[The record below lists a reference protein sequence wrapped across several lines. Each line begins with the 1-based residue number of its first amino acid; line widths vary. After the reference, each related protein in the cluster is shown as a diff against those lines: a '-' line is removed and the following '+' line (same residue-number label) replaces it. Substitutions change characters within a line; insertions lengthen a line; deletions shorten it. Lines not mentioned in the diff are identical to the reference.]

1 MEAPMEAWILG
12 VSLCGPGLDGWA
24 ASRPVLAG
32 EQAYLARPVLLAAP
46 AILPPNER
54 RRTGAAVRLALHLA
68 EAASEMAGIA
78 TGDIPSVFATSNGD
92 GVVMHAIL
100 ETLAAG
106 APISPTQFH
115 NSVHN
120 AGAGYWSIA
129 TGSRQPTSCLS
140 GHDATA
146 AAALLKAVAAVAVEQ
161 QPVLLCA
168 YEVPLAEPLASRHP
182 TAGSFGAGLVLAPAA
197 AERALGRLAVSYHP
211 DGIVSDAG
219 APRAAALRELAA
231 GNPAARLLRLLESL
245 AVGATDRFALSLL
258 DGHVEITLH
267 PC

>member
-1 MEAPMEAWILG
+1 MMEAWILG

-24 ASRPVLAG
+24 ASRPILAG
-32 EQAYLARPVLLAAP
+32 EQPYLPQPVQLAAP

-68 EAASEMAGIA
+68 QAASDMAGIA
-78 TGDIPSVFATSNGD
+78 AGDIPSVFATSNGD

-140 GHDATA
+140 GHDGTA
-146 AAALLKAVAAVAVEQ
+146 AAALLKAVAAVEVEQ
-161 QPVLLCA
+161 QPVLLCV
-168 YEVPLAEPLASRHP
+168 YEVPLAEPLASRRP
-182 TAGSFGAGLVLAPAA
+182 TIGSFGVGLVLAPRADG
-197 AERALGRLAVSYHP
+197 RALGRLSLGYRP
-211 DGIVSDAG
+211 GGIASEAE
-219 APRAAALRELAA
+219 APRAATWRGLAA

-245 AVGATDRFALSLL
+245 ALGGTDHFALGLL
-258 DGHVEITLH
+258 DGHVEVTLH

>member
-1 MEAPMEAWILG
+1 MQASILG

-32 EQAYLARPVLLAAP
+32 EQTYVPRPLQLAAP

-54 RRTGAAVRLALHLA
+54 RRTGAAVRLALYLA
-68 EAASEMAGIA
+68 EAASEMAGIGA
-78 TGDIPSVFATSNGD
+78 GDIASLFATTNGD

-146 AAALLKAVAAVAVEQ
+146 VAALLKAVAAVEVEQ
-161 QPVLLCA
+161 QPLLLCV
-168 YEVPLAEPLASRHP
+168 YEVPLAEPLASRRP
-182 TAGSFGAGLVLAPAA
+182 TTGSFGVGLVLAPAA
-197 AERALGRLAVSYHP
+197 AERALARLSVSYHP
-211 DGIVSDAG
+211 DGIVADAG
-219 APRAAALRELAA
+219 APRAAAWRELAA

-245 AVGATDRFALSLL
+245 ALGTADRFAMSLL
-258 DGHVEITLH
+258 DGHVEVTLH

>member
-1 MEAPMEAWILG
+1 MMEVWILG

-24 ASRPVLAG
+24 ASRPVLAS
-32 EQAYLARPVLLAAP
+32 EQAYLPRPVQLAAP

-68 EAASEMAGIA
+68 QAASDMAGIA
-78 TGDIPSVFATSNGD
+78 PGDIPSVFATSNGD
-92 GVVMHAIL
+92 GVVVHAIL

-106 APISPTQFH
+106 APLSPTQFH

-129 TGSRQPTSCLS
+129 TGSRQPASCLS

-146 AAALLKAVAAVAVEQ
+146 AAALLKAVAAVEVEQ
-161 QPVLLCA
+161 QPVLLCV
-168 YEVPLAEPLASRHP
+168 YEVPLTEPLASCRP
-182 TAGSFGAGLVLAPAA
+182 TTGSFGAGMVLAPRA
-197 AERALGRLAVSYHP
+197 AEGTLGRLSVSYHP
-211 DGIVSDAG
+211 DGIVSEAE
-219 APRAAALRELAA
+219 APRAAAWRELAA

-245 AVGATDRFALSLL
+245 ALGAPDHFALSLL

>member
-1 MEAPMEAWILG
+1 MEAWILG
-12 VSLCGPGLDGWA
+12 VSVCGPGLDGWV
-24 ASRPVLAG
+24 ASRPILTGA
-32 EQAYLARPVLLAAP
+32 QAYRRQPVQLAAP

-68 EAASEMAGIA
+68 QAASEMAGIA
-78 TGDIPSVFATSNGD
+78 AGDIPSLFATSNGD

-146 AAALLKAVAAVAVEQ
+146 AAALLKAVAAVEVEQ
-161 QPVLLCA
+161 QPMLLCV
-168 YEVPLAEPLASRHP
+168 YEVPLAEPLAPRRP
-182 TAGSFGAGLVLAPAA
+182 TDGSFGVGLVLAP
-197 AERALGRLAVSYHP
+197 RRDGQALGRLSLGYRPGGVAP
-211 DGIVSDAG
+211 EEQ
-219 APRAAALRELAA
+219 APRATTWRELAA

-245 AVGATDRFALSLL
+245 ALGAADHFALGLL
-258 DGHVEITLH
+258 DGRVEITLQ

>member
-1 MEAPMEAWILG
+1 MMEAWILG
-12 VSLCGPGLDGWA
+12 VAVCGPGLDGWT

-32 EQAYLARPVLLAAP
+32 EQAYRPQPVQLAAP

-78 TGDIPSVFATSNGD
+78 PGDIPSVFATSNGD

-146 AAALLKAVAAVAVEQ
+146 AAALLKAVAAVEVEQ
-161 QPVLLCA
+161 QAVLLCV
-168 YEVPLAEPLASRHP
+168 YEVPLAEPLASLRP
-182 TAGSFGAGLVLAPAA
+182 TAGSFGAALVLAPAA
-197 AERALGRLAVSYHP
+197 SERALAQLSVSYHEG
-211 DGIVSDAG
+211 GIAPERE
-219 APRAAALRELAA
+219 APRAIAWRELAA

>member
-1 MEAPMEAWILG
+1 MMEAAILG

-24 ASRPVLAG
+24 ASRPVLTG
-32 EQAYLARPVLLAAP
+32 EADYVPRPVQLAAP

-54 RRTGAAVRLALHLA
+54 RRTGATVRLALHLA
-68 EAASEMAGIA
+68 QAASAMAGIA
-78 TGDIPSVFATSNGD
+78 PGAIPSLFATSNGD
-92 GVVMHAIL
+92 GAVIDAIL
-100 ETLAAG
+100 DTLAAG

-146 AAALLKAVAAVAVEQ
+146 AAALLKAVAAVDVEQ
-161 QPVLLCA
+161 RPVLLCV
-168 YEVPLAEPLASRHP
+168 YEVPLAGPLAARRP
-182 TAGSFGAGLVLAPAA
+182 TTGSFGVGLVLAPQAA
-197 AERALGRLAVSYHP
+197 GPALGRLSLDYR
-211 DGIVSDAG
+211 AG
-219 APRAAALRELAA
+219 GVDPHREAPRAARWHELAA

-245 AVGATDRFALSLL
+245 AAGAADSFALCLL
-258 DGHVEITLH
+258 DGHLEITLR

>member
-1 MEAPMEAWILG
+1 MMEAWILG

-24 ASRPVLAG
+24 ASRPILAG
-32 EQAYLARPVLLAAP
+32 EQAYLPHPVQPAVP

-68 EAASEMAGIA
+68 QAASAMAGIA
-78 TGDIPSVFATSNGD
+78 AGDIASVFATSNGD

-100 ETLAAG
+100 DTLASG

-129 TGSRQPTSCLS
+129 TGSCRPTSCLS

-146 AAALLKAVAAVAVEQ
+146 AAGLLNAVAAVAVEQ
-161 QPVLLCA
+161 EPVLLCV

-182 TAGSFGAGLVLAPAA
+182 TAPSFGAGLVLAPSP
-197 AERALGRLAVSYHP
+197 AERTLGRLRVRYRPGGPA
-211 DGIVSDAG
+211 ATEE
-219 APRAAALRELAA
+219 APRAAAWRALAA
-231 GNPAARLLRLLESL
+231 GNPAARLLRLFESL
-245 AVGATDRFALSLL
+245 AVGAADRFALRLL
-258 DGHVEITLH
+258 DGRVEVTLD